1 MILLLPV
8 TYILEASM
16 ARPVPPRN
24 ILWMLYV
31 CFVMYCALILTY
43 LRSLVMNCLSQA
55 QVGFMRTGVE
65 GTFKWCYYGNHFG
78 HAYVGFG
85 NGQFKLRA
93 SISHIL
99 LHTKRASTCT
109 GRNDDWGGLHRTDG
123 RRYHQTIET
132 VLQENEVMRHRIVC
146 TICNTRDRRVVFI
159 PCGHL
164 LTCEVC
170 GQETD
175 TCPACGLEVI
185 SHLIVNQ

>member
-1 MILLLPV
+1 MSK
-8 TYILEASM
+8 AH
-16 ARPVPPRN
+16 A
-24 ILWMLYV
+24 
-31 CFVMYCALILTY
+31 
-43 LRSLVMNCLSQA
+43 
-55 QVGFMRTGVE
+55 GFMHTGVG
-65 GTFKWCYYGNHFG
+65 GTFKWCYYRSHLS
-78 HAYVGFG
+78 HAFVGFR
-85 NGQFKLRA
+85 NGQFKIRT

-123 RRYHQTIET
+123 RRYQQTIEN

-146 TICNTRDRRVVFI
+146 TICNTRERRVVFL

-175 TCPACGLEVI
+175 TCPACRRGVN
-185 SHLIVNQ
+185 SRVVVNQ